1 MKHLTDDKYIQIIKD
16 NKVPGIYAE
25 VIAFMR
31 EWDEVRTDI
40 NPEAAWYPFDTEEP
54 KEKFEY
60 ISRAA
65 VVNTLIEFAK
75 EIYEKESLYEPLI
88 ETVIEI
94 ESRISDLPIRMIK
107 NEVMANDDK

>member
-40 NPEAAWYPFDTEEP
+40 NPEAAWYPFDTDIP

-75 EIYEKESLYEPLI
+75 EVYEKESVYEPII
-88 ETVIEI
+88 ETVIDI
-94 ESRISDLPIRMIK
+94 ESLINKLPVVLMEK
-107 NEVMANDDK
+107 EVK

>member
-25 VIAFMR
+25 NIAFMR

-40 NPEAAWYPFDTEEP
+40 NPGATWYPFDTEEP

>member
-1 MKHLTDDKYIQIIKD
+1 MKHLTDDKYKQIIQD

-25 VIAFMR
+25 NIAFMR

-40 NPEAAWYPFDTEEP
+40 NPGAAWYPFDTDIA

-75 EIYEKESLYEPLI
+75 EIYENESLYEPLI

-94 ESRISDLPIRMIK
+94 ESRIGDLSSIWVEK
-107 NEVMANDDK
+107 EVMKTNEG